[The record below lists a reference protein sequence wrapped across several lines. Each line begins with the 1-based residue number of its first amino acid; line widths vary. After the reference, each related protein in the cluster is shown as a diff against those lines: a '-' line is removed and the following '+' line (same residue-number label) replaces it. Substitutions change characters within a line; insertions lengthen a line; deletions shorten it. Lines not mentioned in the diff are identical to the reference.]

1 VLLQNRASLCSSQGC
16 TLRRHACPEMVA
28 RALRTLLPAVVLLAA
43 PLYLFAHVSLT
54 QRESRGLTVQT
65 DAAEQPVLVGQG
77 GAAPRVQLNFYGE
90 ALCPGTL
97 SRSMRLRERRGVY
110 PRKTHVHCSAAYA
123 ALTDLCLQVV
133 LEPSARCTRVR
144 AGLTVDDLA

>member
-1 VLLQNRASLCSSQGC
+1 
-16 TLRRHACPEMVA
+16 MVA

-65 DAAEQPVLVGQG
+65 DAAEQPVHVGQG

-97 SRSMRLRERRGVY
+97 VRSTRLCEQRRAC
-110 PRKTHVHCSAAYA
+110 PLNAHVLRPAAYA
-123 ALTDLCLQVV
+123 APADLCLQV
-133 LEPSARCTRVR
+133 LSEPSPRCTRVST
-144 AGLTVDDLA
+144 GLTVRDLV